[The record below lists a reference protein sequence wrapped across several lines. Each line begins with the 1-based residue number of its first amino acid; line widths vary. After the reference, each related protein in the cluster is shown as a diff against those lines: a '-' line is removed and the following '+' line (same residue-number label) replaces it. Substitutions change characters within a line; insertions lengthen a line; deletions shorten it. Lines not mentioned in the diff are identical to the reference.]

1 MSSVVEVCNKGLD
14 KVGHGPI
21 TSLAD
26 GTKAANLCTR
36 NWETIRDQVL
46 RDHPWNFAVK
56 RAVLAPSVTAPLWGF
71 GYSFPLPAKCLR
83 LIEVRDLST
92 GEYELEGKAILANA
106 TALYIRYIDQITDPN
121 EFDALF
127 IDAVA
132 TRLAFELCESLTQ
145 SNTKKNELWQ
155 EYQDSLTR
163 AMRADGQENPPAPF
177 EEDEWIAVRY

>member
-36 NWETIRDQVL
+36 NWAIIRDQVL

-56 RAVLAPSVTAPLWGF
+56 RAVLAPSVTAPAWGF
-71 GYSFPLPAKCLR
+71 GYSFPLPATCLR
-83 LIEVRDLST
+83 LLEVRDLST

-106 TALYIRYIDQITDPN
+106 TVLYIRYIAQITDPN

-127 IDAVA
+127 IDSVA
-132 TRLAFELCESLTQ
+132 CRLAFELCESLTQ
-145 SNTKKNELWQ
+145 SNTKKNDLFQ

-163 AMRADGQENPPAPF
+163 AMRADGQENPPSPF

>member
-1 MSSVVEVCNKGLD
+1 MASVVDVCNKGLD
-14 KVGHGPI
+14 KLGHGPI

-26 GTKAANLCTR
+26 GTKSANLCLR

-56 RAVLAPSVTAPLWGF
+56 RAILAPSTTAPLWGF
-71 GYSFPLPAKCLR
+71 SASFPLPADCLR
-83 LIEVRDLST
+83 VVEVRDLST
-92 GEYELEGKAILANA
+92 GEYEVEGKAILANE
-106 TALYIRYIDQITDPN
+106 TALYIRYIKQTTDPN

-127 IDAVA
+127 VDAAAV
-132 TRLAFELCESLTQ
+132 RLAFELCESITQ
-145 SNTKKNELWQ
+145 SNTKKNALWE

-163 AMRADGQENPPAPF
+163 AMRVDGQENPPAPF